1 MLRGLILTAELVPIG
16 NGQESV
22 PMSERQGNP
31 PTAGCPPTVE
41 DLQRQARERLDEIIA
56 YCLKDQ
62 GPTPFLEFEA
72 ALLGLLR
79 SLGCLLMQL
88 SLRARHD
95 RTDLSDWHA

>member
-1 MLRGLILTAELVPIG
+1 MVRGLILTAEYVPIG

-31 PTAGCPPTVE
+31 PAADGPSTVE
-41 DLQRQARERLDEIIA
+41 GLQRQARERLDEVIA

-62 GPTPFLEFEA
+62 GPASFLEFEA

-79 SLGCLLMQL
+79 
-88 SLRARHD
+88 
-95 RTDLSDWHA
+95 